1 MLYAMNRDGR
11 IQPMNER
18 NEKIEKYKA
27 DIERYSMHSEIS
39 YGQYK
44 MRVKQ
49 WEKAFAKYKKAE
61 QEMKEAEYRMNQ
73 EWKRCCT
80 DELSVQH
87 AKECLYFLEK

>member
-1 MLYAMNRDGR
+1 
-11 IQPMNER
+11 MNER
-18 NEKIEKYKA
+18 NEEVEKYKQA
-27 DIERYSMHSEIS
+27 IAKYSLHSEIS

-49 WEKAFAKYKKAE
+49 WEKALIKFKRAE
-61 QEMKEAEYRMNQ
+61 QELKEKEYKMNQ

-80 DELSVQH
+80 DELSVEH